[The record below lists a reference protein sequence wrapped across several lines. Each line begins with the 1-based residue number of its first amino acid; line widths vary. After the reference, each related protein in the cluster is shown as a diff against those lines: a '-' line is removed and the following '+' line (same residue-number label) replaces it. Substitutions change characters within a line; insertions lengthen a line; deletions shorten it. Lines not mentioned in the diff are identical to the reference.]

1 MAKVKNLK
9 IKLVEGGNG
18 TLYASWEFDTP
29 KTTTSTNIKVGD
41 KVYVSRDAT
50 HWVTGQTI
58 WDGVYDLYYYAV
70 QVDGNEV
77 VISPTKGALLGVTGR
92 IDVKYLTKTDGE
104 TETVSE
110 DTLDHFEVKWS
121 YDSGGVWFSG
131 STTNVDKDDEWT
143 PTYNPP
149 DNAIRV
155 RVSVKPVAKNQKVN
169 NSDTPYFTG
178 EAVTAM
184 YDNAADPLDP
194 PGDPTVEIEKY
205 TLTASILNIDDP
217 RIAKVEFQVLLNGE
231 SVYKTGACTVRN
243 ARAIYSCDVGAGGKY
258 EVRARGVSAYGSKSI
273 YSEWTK
279 WSASQTTI
287 PLPPDAIT
295 KCEAADETSVYLEW
309 TESTTAET
317 YTIEYSTNKN
327 DFDITT
333 LPQKQEG
340 IEGNCFRLT
349 GLETGAEYFFRV
361 RAHNSKGESEWTKE
375 LVSVK
380 IGTPPVPPTTW
391 SSTTTAIA
399 GETVILYW
407 VHNSE
412 DNSRQTFAELELSTG
427 ADTWTVMAVK
437 KDKTTGEIV
446 DQTGQVVDEDVTIST
461 YEINTTPYIGT
472 TTTLEWRVR
481 TAGIL
486 ATLTDDS
493 WSIKRKVNI
502 YAPPELAL
510 SVGGGSYPISID
522 ATPGPN
528 TQSPTGYHVAI
539 IADEDYESL
548 DYIGRTKRIG
558 KGMTVFSKYYDE
570 TGALSTSLY
579 PSDVDL
585 GSGVS
590 YTVKCTVSM
599 NTGLTAEDSTTM
611 YFSASETAAEP
622 DGTVTVD
629 TDNYTASICALGTGG
644 QTLAVYRREY
654 DGSFTEIGSNLR
666 SGAYVTDPHPSLD
679 FARYRI
685 VATSSSGGVGYY
697 DMPGYPVNGKAV
709 IIQWDEAWTNFDVY
723 NEDAFEHPVWNGS
736 MVKLPYNID
745 VSESNDIDVSFVKYV
760 GRAHPVSYYGTQLGD
775 TASWN
780 VEVPKSDKETIYALR
795 RLAKWTGD
803 VYVREPSGAGY
814 WANIKVSFS
823 QKHTEQAVP
832 VSLSITRVEGGM

>member
-9 IKLVEGGNG
+9 IQQVEGGNG
-18 TLYASWEFDTP
+18 TLYASWGFDVP
-29 KTTTSTNIKVGD
+29 KTTTSTNIKEGD
-41 KVYVSRDAT
+41 KVYVSKDAT

-58 WDGVYDLYYYAV
+58 WDGVYSLYYYAV

-77 VISPTKGALLGVTGR
+77 VISPTKNGALGVTGR
-92 IDVKYLTKTDGE
+92 IDVKYLTKADGE

-169 NSDTPYFTG
+169 NSDAPYFTG

-184 YDNAADPLDP
+184 YDNAADPINP
-194 PGDPTVEIEKY
+194 PGDPTVTIEKY

-217 RIAKVEFQVLLNGE
+217 RITKVEFQVLLNGE
-231 SVYKTGACTVRN
+231 SVYKTGTCTVRN

-258 EVRARGVSAYGSKSI
+258 EVRARGISSYGSKNI

-287 PLPPDAIT
+287 PLPPSAIT

-309 TESTTAET
+309 TESATAET
-317 YTIEYSTNKN
+317 YTVQYATNKN
-327 DFDITT
+327 DFDITD
-333 LPQKQEG
+333 LPQKKDG
-340 IEGNCFRLT
+340 IEGNCFKLT
-349 GLETGAEYFFRV
+349 GLESGAEYFFRV
-361 RAHNSKGESEWTKE
+361 RAHDSKGDWSEWTKE

-380 IGTPPVPPTTW
+380 IGTLPVAPTTW

-399 GETVILYW
+399 GENLVLYW
-407 VHNSE
+407 VHNTE
-412 DNSRQTFAELELSTG
+412 DNSRQTYAELELTVDG
-427 ADTWTVMAVK
+427 DTWTEYPIRK
-437 KDKTTGEIV
+437 NEETGEII
-446 DQTGQVVDEDVTIST
+446 DQTGQVIDEDVTTSSF
-461 YEINTTPYIGT
+461 EINTASYSSGATI
-472 TTTLEWRVR
+472 EWRVR
-481 TAGIL
+481 TAGVTEKL
-486 ATLTDDS
+486 GE

-502 YAPPELAL
+502 YAPPELSL
-510 SVGGGSYPISID
+510 SVSGGSYPITIS
-522 ATPGPN
+522 ATPGPPS
-528 TQSPTGYHVAI
+528 QSPTGYHVAI

-558 KGMTVFSKYYDE
+558 KGMTVFSKYYDSV
-570 TGALSTSLY
+570 GALSASLT

-599 NTGLTAEDSTTM
+599 DTGLTAEDTTTM
-611 YFSASETAAEP
+611 YFSASETAPEP

-629 TDNYTASICALGTGG
+629 TDNYTASICALGSGG

-666 SGAYVTDPHPSLD
+666 SGTYVTDPHPSLD

-697 DMPGYPVNGKAV
+697 DMPAYPVNGKAV
-709 IIQWDEAWTNFDVY
+709 IIQWDEEWTSFDTY
-723 NEDAFEHPVWNGS
+723 GEDAFDHPVWNGS

-745 VSESNDIDVSFVKYV
+745 VNESNDIDVSFVKYV

-775 TASWN
+775 SASWN

-803 VYVREPSGAGY
+803 VYVREPSGVGY

-823 QKHTEQAVP
+823 QKHTELAVP